1 MSEEVTQTETA
12 QVETQVQQ
20 VSETPT
26 VETPVVEAKVEEVVQ
41 ANPEVPTEK
50 KPEVEAKI
58 VPEKYDLK
66 LPEGSLLDAKA
77 IETIS
82 SYAKEKGLSNDEA
95 QALINRDSSL
105 VAEYKQSQESAFKQV
120 AETWVSQVQEDKEI
134 GGASFK
140 ENAELAKRV
149 IKKFATDDFSKVLDN
164 TGLGNH
170 PELVRVFVRIG
181 KQMGEDKFV
190 NATHVGAEKKSIAD
204 RVYGGNG

>member
-1 MSEEVTQTETA
+1 MSEAVTQTEA
-12 QVETQVQQ
+12 APVETQVQTQ
-20 VSETPT
+20 VSETPK
-26 VETPVVEAKVEEVVQ
+26 VETPVVETKVEEVVQ
-41 ANPEVPTEK
+41 ANPETTEK

-105 VAEYKQSQESAFKQV
+105 VAEYKNSQETAFKQV
-120 AETWVSQVQEDKEI
+120 AETWVSQVKEDKEI